1 MANKIETLVAD
12 FVESVLTEMGY
23 ELVDVEYRKQNNQPN
38 LTIFVTNEQGVS
50 LDDLEKIH
58 HVMDEKLDELNPTND
73 APYIL
78 NVSSP
83 GLDRPFKKDRDYLR
97 NIGKEVEVKLF
108 SPINNEKI
116 ITGVLEEYDGKF
128 IKVNNQK
135 EYKIDIKMIAKIS
148 LLVKFN

>member
-1 MANKIETLVAD
+1 MASKIEVKVQE
-12 FVESVLTEMGY
+12 FVEPIITEMGY
-23 ELVDVEYRKQNNQPN
+23 ELVDVEYRKQNGEPS

-58 HVMDEKLDELNPTND
+58 HVMDEKLDELNPTDD

-78 NVSSP
+78 NISSP
-83 GLDRPFKKDRDYLR
+83 GLDRPFKTDRDYIR
-97 NIGKEVEVKLF
+97 NLGKEVEVKLF
-108 SPINNEKI
+108 SALNGEKL